1 MQFCNSRP
9 YAGFTLIELI
19 TVIAV
24 LLITLGVAIPSFS
37 GLIASNQQTSLIN
50 QFATSLA
57 HARYYAVQHSQR
69 VVLCP
74 SSNLESCTGGFD
86 WQQGF
91 ISFVD
96 ENYNRIR
103 DGKEKLLAVTQIDRN
118 EVAIQTSTGRRKIVF
133 YPSGSSPGSNVTIKF
148 CSNVA
153 KLPGKALILSNSG
166 RARLSKTTAGGDEI
180 ACS

>member
-1 MQFCNSRP
+1 MQVCNLRP
-9 YAGFTLIELI
+9 CPGFTLIELV

-24 LLITLGVAIPSFS
+24 LIITLGFAVPGFS

-57 HARYYAVQHSQR
+57 HARFYAVENSRR

-74 SSNLESCTGGFD
+74 SHDLESCSGGFD

-96 ENYNRIR
+96 ENYNRLR
-103 DGKEKLLAVTQIDRN
+103 DGQEKLLAVAQINRN
-118 EVAIQTSTGRRKIVF
+118 EVQVQTSTGRRKIVF
-133 YPSGSSPGSNVTIKF
+133 YPSGSSPGSNVTIRF
-148 CSNVA
+148 CSKVSNI
-153 KLPGKALILSNSG
+153 PGKALILSNSG
-166 RARLSKTTAGGDEI
+166 RARLSKTTASGDEI
-180 ACS
+180 TCS

>member
-1 MQFCNSRP
+1 MQLCNFRP
-9 YAGFTLIELI
+9 YSGFTLIELI

-24 LLITLGVAIPSFS
+24 LVITLGLAVPSFS
-37 GLIASNQQTSLIN
+37 SLIARNQQTSLIN
-50 QFATSLA
+50 QFSTSLA
-57 HARYYAVQHSQR
+57 HARYYAVQNSRR
-69 VVLCP
+69 VILCP
-74 SSNLESCTGGFD
+74 STDLESCTGGFD

-96 ENYNRIR
+96 ENYNRLR
-103 DGKEKLLAVTQIDRN
+103 DAEEKLLAVTQVDRN
-118 EVAIQTSTGRRKIVF
+118 EVKVQTSTARRKIVF

-153 KLPGKALILSNSG
+153 NIPGKALILSNSG
-166 RARLSKTTAGGDEI
+166 RARFAKTTPSGAEI

>member
-1 MQFCNSRP
+1 MQFYNSRLFS
-9 YAGFTLIELI
+9 GFTLIELI

-24 LLITLGVAIPSFS
+24 LLVTLGLGIPGFS

-50 QFATSLA
+50 RFSTSLA
-57 HARYYAVQHSQR
+57 HARYYAVQNSRR

-74 SSNLESCTGGFD
+74 SIDLESCTGGFD

-96 ENYNRIR
+96 ENYNRLR
-103 DGKEKLLAVTQIDRN
+103 DEKEKLLAVTQIDRN
-118 EVAIQTSTGRRKIVF
+118 EVQVQTSTGRRKIVF

-148 CSNVA
+148 CSNA
-153 KLPGKALILSNSG
+153 ANIPGKALILSNSG

>member
-9 YAGFTLIELI
+9 CAGFTLIELI

-24 LLITLGVAIPSFS
+24 LVITLGLAVPGFS
-37 GLIASNQQTSLIN
+37 SLIAGNQQTSLIN
-50 QFATSLA
+50 QFSTSLA
-57 HARYYAVQHSQR
+57 HARYYAVQHSRR

-74 SSNLESCTGGFD
+74 SSDLQSCTGGFD

-96 ENYNRIR
+96 ENYNRLR
-103 DGKEKLLAVTQIDRN
+103 DKKEKLLAVTQIDRN
-118 EVAIQTSTGRRKIVF
+118 EVQVQTSTGRRKIVF

-148 CSNVA
+148 CSNA
-153 KLPGKALILSNSG
+153 ANIPGKALILSNSG
-166 RARLSKTTAGGDEI
+166 RARLSKTTSRGDEI
-180 ACS
+180 ACT